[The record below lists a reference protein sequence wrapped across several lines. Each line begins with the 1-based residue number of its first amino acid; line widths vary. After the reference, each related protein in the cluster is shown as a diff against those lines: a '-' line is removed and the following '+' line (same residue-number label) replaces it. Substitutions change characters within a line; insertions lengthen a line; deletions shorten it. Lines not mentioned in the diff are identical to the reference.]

1 MYLYVVC
8 IYIYGAEV
16 CMKCLQLTYTT
27 HTDTHN
33 TIERM
38 TNDVRWQPGCRYKIL
53 LRHCPHCNTCA
64 TWWRWHM
71 QINCVHNNMHN
82 KFMYF
87 VSVLFRFVSNTPM
100 NLHSNARSAS
110 LYSVAVK
117 MIYRGL
123 TAHTSE
129 TPRARPPLPHNITH
143 NRLVAIAYFTHSILD
158 SRVCKRCA
166 LCTLYLTSKQMTN
179 TVAVLDSHVNNACF
193 VTASGHRFCSRLCSA
208 ALLTVYGVLLYHFL
222 LQLLFINKTIDT
234 FFLFLVGVGATQTYF
249 YIISVLCWSI
259 VENMMTR
266 ILISTPTM
274 MSIQRKKKKQKNTR
288 LW

>member
-100 NLHSNARSAS
+100 NLHSNARSAP

-129 TPRARPPLPHNITH
+129 TPRARPPPPHNITH
-143 NRLVAIAYFTHSILD
+143 NRLVAIAYFTHSILA
-158 SRVCKRCA
+158 CA
-166 LCTLYLTSKQMTN
+166 KGVHCVRYIWHLSKWQTQWQCWTLMWTM
-179 TVAVLDSHVNNACF
+179 HVSLRRPAIAF
-193 VTASGHRFCSRLCSA
+193 VVVYA
-208 ALLTVYGVLLYHFL
+208 ALLSWQYTVCYC
-222 LQLLFINKTIDT
+222 ITS
-234 FFLFLVGVGATQTYF
+234 YF
-249 YIISVLCWSI
+249 SYCS
-259 VENMMTR
+259 
-266 ILISTPTM
+266 
-274 MSIQRKKKKQKNTR
+274 
-288 LW
+288 